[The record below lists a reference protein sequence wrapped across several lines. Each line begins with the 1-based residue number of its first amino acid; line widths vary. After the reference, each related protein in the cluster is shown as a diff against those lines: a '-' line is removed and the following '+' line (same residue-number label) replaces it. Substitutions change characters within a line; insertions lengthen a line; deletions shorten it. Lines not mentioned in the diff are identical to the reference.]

1 MKDEK
6 MKFIDYLLVGVM
18 FLIAMAAA
26 SCTYERN
33 QPCTKGEPVEGVVC
47 AEIYKPVIAPDGTE
61 YPNSCYAEK
70 DGWDNYCL
78 LILEL

>member
-6 MKFIDYLLVGVM
+6 LGFIDYLWVGVM
-18 FLIAMAAA
+18 FFLAMAAA
-26 SCTYERN
+26 SCNYERN
-33 QPCTKGEPVEGVVC
+33 EPCTKGEPIEGVAC
-47 AEIYKPVIAPDGTE
+47 IEIYQPVIAPDGTE
-61 YPNSCYAEK
+61 YPNSCYAEA